1 METVAQPTLLHHV
14 QWTDYVIAFDII
26 ASSQLPSSKQ
36 LQCIKTA
43 IKGHLDGYQ
52 SANGLQLNGVKL
64 AVARNLFVT
73 NTITNCDKTAKIPNL
88 LLSAANLFPS
98 KYTENHIEQKS
109 KMFNSAQSK

>member
-1 METVAQPTLLHHV
+1 M
-14 QWTDYVIAFDII
+14 
-26 ASSQLPSSKQ
+26 PSSKQ

-64 AVARNLFVT
+64 AVSRNLFVT